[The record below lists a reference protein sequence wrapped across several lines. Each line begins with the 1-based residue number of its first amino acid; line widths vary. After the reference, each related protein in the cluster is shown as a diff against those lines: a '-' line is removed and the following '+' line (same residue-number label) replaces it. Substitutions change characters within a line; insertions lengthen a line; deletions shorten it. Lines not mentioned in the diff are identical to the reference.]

1 MMSDGQEQYP
11 CSAER
16 LRELYERLRDYVL
29 NALDKPIEVYG
40 LGVIVLRGM
49 SAWIKAASQY
59 ADVQCHPEKHGRES
73 IRLQPIEKTQLQQ
86 ILADVLIQHC
96 HKEVSL

>member
-1 MMSDGQEQYP
+1 MGEGQEQYP
-11 CSAER
+11 CNAQR

-29 NALDKPIEVYG
+29 NALDNPAPAYG

-49 SAWIKAASQY
+49 PAWIKAASHY
-59 ADVQCHPEKHGRES
+59 AGFES
-73 IRLQPIEKTQLQQ
+73 QSENNGLENIRLEPIEKAQLQQ

-96 HKEVSL
+96 HREVSL